1 GSLKGALF
9 LDAGNNWLLKH
20 DADRPLGQLKL
31 KSLADQIAL
40 GTGCGVR
47 YDLTF
52 LVLRVDLGVALHL
65 PYETTKSGYY
75 NVPRFKDGLGLHLAI
90 GYPF

>member
-1 GSLKGALF
+1 MIP
-9 LDAGNNWLLKH
+9 
-20 DADRPLGQLKL
+20 DRPLGQLRL
-31 KSLADQIAL
+31 SSLPEQIAL
-40 GTGCGVR
+40 GTGCGLR

-52 LVLRVDLGVALHL
+52 LILRFDMGVALHM

-75 NVPRFKDGLGLHLAI
+75 NVPNFKDGLGFHLAI